1 MCDAQSYAVQWSAM
15 SRTEVCTVPVSE
27 VCSVQYCG
35 VQCPVLRRAIHYQ
48 VATLQ
53 AMELAYRDWANLL
66 AENAEAAYGA
76 DRASAPLEI
85 AFVLQRVALTQFVV
99 RVQAAKTVAWNAYIQ
114 PGVRSISAIGV

>member
-1 MCDAQSYAVQWSAM
+1 M
-15 SRTEVCTVPVSE
+15 VSHW
-27 VCSVQYCG
+27 Q
-35 VQCPVLRRAIHYQ
+35 
-48 VATLQ
+48 
-53 AMELAYRDWANLL
+53 ANLL